1 MIQYGESKVEIEK
14 TKICLHFIIA
24 YDILIVLVIAN
35 SVISIL
41 YTAITNAIDYCIEE
55 NIMREFLIKHKAEVF
70 SVCITE
76 FDEKIYEAELRE
88 EAREE
93 GRTLGL
99 EEGRTLGRE
108 EGRNLGREEGRILER
123 IEMYK
128 EDNYSDMDIMKK
140 LILRFDI
147 TLQEAQEYLDK
158 YYKETDKS
166 NS

>member
-76 FDEKIYEAELRE
+76 FDEKIYEAELRQ
-88 EAREE
+88 
-93 GRTLGL
+93 
-99 EEGRTLGRE
+99 
-108 EGRNLGREEGRILER
+108 EGRILER

-128 EDNYSDMDIMKK
+128 EENYSDMDIMKK